1 MVHRSPRL
9 IALRRIALVV
19 ASLLIFWRIA
29 AVGMSQHFANRIP
42 LGDETA
48 AAKALS
54 WHGAQPEARL
64 RQAQQLL
71 DQDPVGAAEQARSAY
86 LANPANPQPL
96 LVLARSAEPG
106 AEAPQAYVKVATQLA
121 PVNPNI
127 ATKAAAFWLGRG
139 DLPRALEHWSRAL
152 EADPGMSRDLFPI
165 LLQIAEDPQ
174 VRMVFA
180 DYARDPPRWWPGFF
194 DEAAR
199 RALDV
204 ETVRFLYA
212 LRRDARAVPIGET
225 ERAAYIARLQR
236 EGQATEAYLVWVNGL
251 DDARRQHL
259 GLLFNGGFEV
269 PLSDLG
275 FDWRRSK
282 MPGVVIGTAKTFG
295 TDGER
300 SLHLLFQ
307 KTKGPFRHLT
317 QDLYLQPGGYRLLG
331 KVRPDSL
338 KGAGGLQW
346 ALFCRPA
353 SLPVATSERFLGSGQ
368 WRDFSFAFEL
378 PQGCHAP
385 QLLLQSVG
393 ERPSDHELSG
403 AIWFDA
409 LRIRSA
415 PSTAP
420 AQGP

>member
-1 MVHRSPRL
+1 MT
-9 IALRRIALVV
+9 ALRPIALVV
-19 ASLLIFWRIA
+19 VSLLVLWRIV
-29 AVGMSQHFANRIP
+29 AVGMSQHFADRIA

-54 WHGAQPEARL
+54 WHGSQPAARL

-71 DQDPVGAAEQARSAY
+71 EQHPAGATEQARAAY

-96 LVLARSAEPG
+96 LLLAKSAEPD
-106 AEAPQAYVKVATQLA
+106 AVPEATQAYVQVATQLA
-121 PVNPNI
+121 PSNPNV
-127 ATKAAAFWLGRG
+127 ATNAAAFWLGRG
-139 DLPRALEHWSRAL
+139 DLPKAMEYWSRAL
-152 EADPGMSRDLFPI
+152 EADPGMSMGLFPI

-180 DYARDPPRWWPGFF
+180 DYARNPPSWWPRFF
-194 DEAAR
+194 DEVAR

-212 LRRDARAVPIGET
+212 LRRDARAVPVGEP

-236 EGQATEAYLVWVNGL
+236 EGKATEAYLAWVNGL

-269 PLSDLG
+269 ALTDLG

-295 TDGER
+295 TDGES

-307 KTKGPFRHLT
+307 NTKGPFRHLT
-317 QDLYLQPGGYRLLG
+317 QDLYLQPGGYRFLG

-338 KGAGGLQW
+338 KGTGGLQW
-346 ALFCRPA
+346 AVRCGPA
-353 SLPVATSERFLGSGQ
+353 AAPLATSERFLGSGQ
-368 WRDFSFAFEL
+368 WRDFAFAFEL
-378 PQGCHAP
+378 PKGCDAP
-385 QLLLQSVG
+385 QILLQSVG

-409 LRIRSA
+409 LRIRATPSPA
-415 PSTAP
+415 PP
-420 AQGP
+420 QGP

>member
-1 MVHRSPRL
+1 M

-19 ASLLIFWRIA
+19 ASLLILWRIA

-54 WHGAQPEARL
+54 WHGLQPEARL

-71 DQDPVGAAEQARSAY
+71 EQDPVGAAEQARSAY
-86 LANPANPQPL
+86 LVNPSNPQPL
-96 LVLARSAEPG
+96 LVLAQSAAPDSG
-106 AEAPQAYVKVATQLA
+106 PEATQAYVQLATQLA
-121 PVNPNI
+121 PVNPNV

-139 DLPRALEHWSRAL
+139 DLPRAMEYWSRAL
-152 EADPGMSRDLFPI
+152 EANPGMSKDLFPI

-180 DYARDPPRWWPGFF
+180 DYARNPPRWWPRFF
-194 DEAAR
+194 DEVAR

-204 ETVRFLYA
+204 QTVRFLYA
-212 LRRDARAVPIGET
+212 LRRDARAGPVSET

-251 DDARRQHL
+251 DEARRQHL

-269 PLSDLG
+269 ALTDLG

-282 MPGVVIGTAKTFG
+282 LPGVVMGTAKTFG

-317 QDLYLQPGGYRLLG
+317 QDLYLQPGGYRFLG
-331 KVRPDSL
+331 KVRPDGL
-338 KGAGGLQW
+338 KGTGGLQW
-346 ALFCRPA
+346 AVRCGPA
-353 SLPVATSERFLGSGQ
+353 SAPLATSERFLGSGQ

-378 PQGCHAP
+378 PQGCDAP
-385 QLLLQSVG
+385 QILLQSVG
-393 ERPSDHELSG
+393 ERPSDHDLSG
-403 AIWFDA
+403 AIWFDT
-409 LRIRSA
+409 LRIRSTPSPA
-415 PSTAP
+415 PPPAP
-420 AQGP
+420 